1 MDEKDKKQ
9 PEVIVDISKW
19 KMRDRLEFNQKA
31 ASDDNA
37 AIDFMIEKGVIV
49 DWSFAGEPSDK
60 EAWKELELEDYSVI
74 LRAVSAAAQE
84 RFRKGL

>member
-1 MDEKDKKQ
+1 M
-9 PEVIVDISKW
+9 PEETKPTVTVDISKW
-19 KMRDRLEFNQKA
+19 KMRDRLDFNEKA

-37 AIDFMIEKGVIV
+37 AIDFMIAKGVIV

-60 EAWKELELEDYSVI
+60 EAWKELELEDYSAV

-84 RFRKGL
+84 RFRRGL